1 MKKAGFAYESAVNGL
16 EAVQKA
22 ESETFQAIIMG
33 NQDLSMPVMDGVTA
47 SRKIREYE
55 DNNSLRPVT
64 IIALTAVDTP
74 AMKRDAMRSG
84 IDVFLTKPANMNR
97 LKEIISSLGT

>member
-1 MKKAGFAYESAVNGL
+1 
-16 EAVQKA
+16 
-22 ESETFQAIIMG
+22 
-33 NQDLSMPVMDGVTA
+33 MPVMDGVTA